1 MALFLLYGH
10 CYELENM
17 ENLKVIIKTE
27 IEDYNEGIRMTGK
40 STAHD
45 LTEGSTS
52 DVLQRELKI

>member
-1 MALFLLYGH
+1 
-10 CYELENM
+10 M